1 MGSAKDMSIVIGM
14 EGPANLFSADQ
25 ENVGFRAALAEA
37 NQAGGIHGR
46 RLEDRGYP
54 RPDRAAA
61 AANARRLIEE
71 GVFMLLNF
79 GAWPSSGE
87 ISRLAAEH
95 RVPYMFPHTA
105 LLPREAQRYVFTS
118 FPRYEAEAALMTGFL
133 VGDRGVRRI
142 AIVHEPNAYGRLFLD
157 LLRAGADSR
166 GYAFCSAVEFQAAS
180 LERDLAKL
188 RDLSPDATFLA
199 LHPEEAKAVMQCK
212 ARLGIAC
219 TMVATG
225 PLSDEQ
231 YLEVPGG
238 HAEGTLGF
246 CHFLD
251 PEHAEG
257 AGFDAYR
264 AAMAAHAPGHGLNRY
279 SVYGYVYGRLVLEGL
294 RRAGPACSREDF
306 VDAMESIR
314 GWDSGGIIPP
324 VSFSA
329 TEHHAQH
336 AGIICELRAGR
347 FRPQTGWVGA
357 D

>member
-1 MGSAKDMSIVIGM
+1 MSILIGM

-37 NQAGGIHGR
+37 NQAGGVHGR
-46 RLEDRGYP
+46 RLKQRGYP

-71 GVFMLLNF
+71 GVFLLLNF

-87 ISRLAAEH
+87 IARLAGEL

-105 LLPREAQRYVFTS
+105 LLPRTAQRYVFTS
-118 FPRYEAEAALMTGFL
+118 FPRYEAEVALMAGFL
-133 VGDRGVRRI
+133 VRERGLRRI

-157 LLRAGADSR
+157 LLRTQADPA
-166 GYAFCSAVEFQAAS
+166 GYAFCGAMELQSAS

-188 RDLSPDATFLA
+188 HALSPDAIFLA
-199 LHPEEAKAVMQCK
+199 LHPEEAKAVMECK
-212 ARLGIAC
+212 ARLGVEC

-231 YLEVPGG
+231 YLNVEGG

-246 CHFLD
+246 CHFHD
-251 PEHAEG
+251 PQHAEG
-257 AGFDAYR
+257 PGFDAYR
-264 AAMAAHAPGHGLNRY
+264 AAMRRHAAGEGLNRY
-279 SVYGYVYGRLVLEGL
+279 SLYGYVYGRLVLEGL
-294 RRAGPACSREDF
+294 NRAGPGCTREGF

-314 GWDSGGIIPP
+314 GWESGGIMPA

-336 AGIICELRAGR
+336 AGIICELRGGR
-347 FRPQTGWVGA
+347 FQPLTGWMG
-357 D
+357 DPRENGD